1 LNLSAPD
8 QAREEPTMAVS
19 AALTVV
25 LALASAAGPDRVLLC
40 RPKVAGNAGLARG
53 EALVEA
59 AKRTGRFL
67 DYGVVCDDPPEG
79 ARAARRV
86 GLGHALTATAEGRG
100 DGTRYV
106 LVLSDAVNESERA
119 RRSLDV
125 APGHDAVAPLGAAL
139 DKLLLSLPP
148 PPGPRYPHLAAWATV
163 GAGAVA
169 LVAGTAVAFSAR
181 DAADRANRA
190 NDPATYTHARS
201 EWRSRR
207 NVSAVLLGAGT
218 LAVAGGLTWRYAF

>member
-1 LNLSAPD
+1 
-8 QAREEPTMAVS
+8 MAVS

-25 LALASAAGPDRVLLC
+25 LALASAAAPDRVLLC

-53 EALVEA
+53 DALVEA

-67 DYGVVCDDPPEG
+67 DYGVVCEDPPEG

-106 LVLSDAVNESERA
+106 LVLSDAASESERA

-125 APGHDAVAPLGAAL
+125 APGHDAVVPLRAAL
-139 DKLLLSLPP
+139 DKLLTALPP
-148 PPGPRYPHLAAWATV
+148 PPGPRYPHLGAWTTV
-163 GAGAVA
+163 GAGVVA
-169 LVAGTAVAFSAR
+169 LAAGGAFALSAQS
-181 DAADRANRA
+181 AASRANGA
-190 NDPATYTHARS
+190 HDPATYTNARS
-201 EWRSRR
+201 DWRSKR